1 MAFLDF
7 YTVDLTIILI
17 ILLIMGISFASINY
31 IDSEEETVGTLGKT
45 LISFTLGILSSV
57 FYSYVTLESDALLKE
72 NFWD

>member
-17 ILLIMGISFASINY
+17 ILLIMGISYASINY
-31 IDSEEETVGTLGKT
+31 IDPEEYNVGTLGKT
-45 LISFTLGILSSV
+45 LISITVGVLSSV
-57 FYSYVTLESDALLKE
+57 LYSYITLESDTLLKE

>member
-17 ILLIMGISFASINY
+17 TLLIMGISFASINY
-31 IDSEEETVGTLGKT
+31 IDPDEETIGTLGKT
-45 LISFTLGILSSV
+45 LVSFTLGFLSSV
-57 FYSYVTLESDALLKE
+57 VYSYITLESDVLLKE